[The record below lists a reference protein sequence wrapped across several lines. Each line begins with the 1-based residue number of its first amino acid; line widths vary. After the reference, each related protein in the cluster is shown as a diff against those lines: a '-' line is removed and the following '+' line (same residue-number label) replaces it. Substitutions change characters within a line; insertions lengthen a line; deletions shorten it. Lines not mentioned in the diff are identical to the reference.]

1 MPVGRG
7 WRQRSVWSLPE
18 EGSCSRCSPRAPS
31 HGGPLQPLPGCSL
44 GGQGQAQEPGSHRGA
59 LGEGETRPLT
69 LPSTHLPPVPSPP
82 SWAPGWTSTQRTWS
96 SAKLSRRVRSW
107 DGKKEHMRRGGCWVP
122 EGRGSKPDARPG
134 ARTNLGPHRQGT
146 TSGKESCCG
155 SGAGSFQAGRGLLCR
170 GRAQGKAVTRDLLP
184 PAALSPAPVP
194 ALNQLQS

>member
-1 MPVGRG
+1 LTQG
-7 WRQRSVWSLPE
+7 SLPWRP
-18 EGSCSRCSPRAPS
+18 SAAPAWLP
-31 HGGPLQPLPGCSL
+31 GLPLPAELLRSCPL
-44 GGQGQAQEPGSHRGA
+44 GGQGQAQEPSFHRDALREGGA
-59 LGEGETRPLT
+59 RPLML
-69 LPSTHLPPVPSPP
+69 LPIHLPPAPSPP

>member
-1 MPVGRG
+1 ML
-7 WRQRSVWSLPE
+7 LPI
-18 EGSCSRCSPRAPS
+18 
-31 HGGPLQPLPGCSL
+31 
-44 GGQGQAQEPGSHRGA
+44 
-59 LGEGETRPLT
+59 
-69 LPSTHLPPVPSPP
+69 HLFPAPSPP
-82 SWAPGWTSTQRTWS
+82 SWAPGWTSTQRISVNLRTFPASSSWWLMCSSTRLAQTWSAGPTFSWPSWRTWS